1 MPQNGGIFFL
11 PSQGI
16 LAYNHMSG
24 AKTARNKHERSPK
37 GKEDMKMNFKG
48 VGAIFC
54 LIAAVLTGV
63 RYLTAAVFMSGTSAG
78 ICFLGLGIVK
88 DEKKAGK

>member
-1 MPQNGGIFFL
+1 
-11 PSQGI
+11 
-16 LAYNHMSG
+16 
-24 AKTARNKHERSPK
+24 
-37 GKEDMKMNFKG
+37 MNFKG

-63 RYLTAAVFMSGTSAG
+63 RYLTAAVFMSGTSTWSAELFAASLTYVGPALLIAAIAALVVG